1 MLLPNKQMDVLV
13 AGELNID
20 LIMDR
25 LDAFPQLGKEIIAH
39 RMMLTLGSSSA
50 ILASNL
56 SVLGT
61 RVAFCGRV
69 GRDNF
74 ASKILADLAAR
85 GVDTSSIIQSDS
97 ADTGLTVALSVAED
111 RAMITYPG
119 AMSEFSAADIT
130 DELLGS
136 ARHLHVSSVFLQ
148 PSLKPDLL
156 TLFRRARQKGLTTSL
171 DPQWDPAEKWDLDLR
186 QLLPLVNVF
195 LPNAEELKRLAG
207 SDSLEDCLSSL
218 ADHPHIIVVK
228 KGSEGAVLQQG
239 TTVLHQP
246 AFLNREVADAIGAGD
261 SFNAGFLHR
270 YVKGAPVEECMAHGA
285 LCGAINTTHNGGT
298 TAFADYKMVQ
308 KLALEKFN
316 VAI

>member
-1 MLLPNKQMDVLV
+1 MSLPNKQIDVLV

-25 LDAFPQLGKEIIAH
+25 LDAFPQIGKEIIAN
-39 RMMLTLGSSSA
+39 RMLITLGSSSA
-50 ILASNL
+50 IFASNL

-74 ASKILADLAAR
+74 GVKILTDLAAKE
-85 GVDTSSIIQSDS
+85 VDTSSIIQSDS
-97 ADTGLTVALSVAED
+97 ADTGLTVALSVTED
-111 RAMITYPG
+111 RAMVTYPG
-119 AMSEFSAADIT
+119 AMAEFSAADIS
-130 DELLGS
+130 DELLDS

-148 PSLKPDLL
+148 PALKPGLIE
-156 TLFRRARQKGLTTSL
+156 LFRRARQRGLTTSL

-195 LPNAEELKRLAG
+195 MPNAEELKKLI
-207 SDSLEDCLSSL
+207 DNDNLEESLSSL
-218 ADHPHIIVVK
+218 DYTPNITVVK
-228 KGSEGAVLQQG
+228 NGNKGALLQQG
-239 TTVLHQP
+239 LTRLYQP
-246 AFLNREVADAIGAGD
+246 AFLNKEVADAIGAGD

-270 YVKGAPVEECMAHGA
+270 FVKGASLEECMAHGA

-298 TAFADYKMVQ
+298 TAFADYKLVKQ
-308 KLALEKFN
+308 LALEKFN

>member
-1 MLLPNKQMDVLV
+1 MSLPNKQTDVLV

-39 RMMLTLGSSSA
+39 RMLLTLGSSSA
-50 ILASNL
+50 IFASNL

-74 ASKILADLAAR
+74 GVRILADLAAR
-85 GVDTSSIIQSDS
+85 GVDTTSIILSDS
-97 ADTGLTVALSVAED
+97 ADTGLTVALSMAED
-111 RAMITYPG
+111 RAMVTYPG
-119 AMSEFSAADIT
+119 AMSEFSGVDIT
-130 DELLGS
+130 DELLDS

-148 PSLKPDLL
+148 PALKPGLVK
-156 TLFRRARQKGLTTSL
+156 LFRRARQKGLTTSL
-171 DPQWDPAEKWDLDLR
+171 DPQWDPAEKWDIPLR
-186 QLLPLVNVF
+186 ELLPLVDVF

-207 SDSLEDCLSSL
+207 KDTIEECLSSL
-218 ADHPHIIVVK
+218 AYSPNTIVVK
-228 KGSEGAVLQQG
+228 NGNEGAVLQSG
-239 TTVLHQP
+239 NKRLHQP
-246 AFLNREVADAIGAGD
+246 AFLNKEVADAIGAGD

-270 YVKGAPVEECMAHGA
+270 FVKGATPEECMAHGA

-298 TAFADYKMVQ
+298 TAFANYTLVKQ
-308 KLALEKFN
+308 LALEKFN

>member
-1 MLLPNKQMDVLV
+1 MSDKQIDVLV

-25 LDAFPQLGKEIIAH
+25 LGAFPQLGKEIIAS
-39 RMMLTLGSSSA
+39 RMLITLGSSSA
-50 ILASNL
+50 IFASNL

-74 ASKILADLAAR
+74 AAKILADLAAR
-85 GVDTSSIIQSDS
+85 GVDTRSIIQSDS

-111 RAMITYPG
+111 RAMVTYPG
-119 AMSEFSAADIT
+119 AMDEFSAADIT
-130 DELLGS
+130 DDLLDS
-136 ARHLHVSSVFLQ
+136 ARHLHVSSAFLQ
-148 PSLKPDLL
+148 PALKPGLIS
-156 TLFRRARQKGLTTSL
+156 LFRRAKQRGLTTSL

-186 QLLPLVNVF
+186 QLLPLVDVF

-207 SDSLEDCLSSL
+207 KESLEESLSSL
-218 ADHPHIIVVK
+218 ADIARIIVVK
-228 KGSEGAVLQQG
+228 NGNEGALLQQG
-239 TTVLHQP
+239 TTRLRQP
-246 AFLNREVADAIGAGD
+246 AFLNRDVADAIGAGD
-261 SFNAGFLHR
+261 SFNAGFLHL
-270 YVKGAPVEECMAHGA
+270 YVKGAPLAECMAHGA

-298 TAFADYKMVQ
+298 TAFADYTLVKQ
-308 KLALEKFN
+308 LAWEKFN